1 MSKKETETRTPVSK
15 LGKYNLTERLAAR
28 FTVVNDST
36 LQGYGDD
43 AAVAFFMDPLS
54 VSAQQLALE
63 GVDFD
68 LSYVPLKFIGYKT
81 AIGAMGQV
89 MAMNAV
95 PVQLLVNIGV
105 SQRFFVEDIDAI
117 FEGISALCRR
127 YSVDIAAIDVQS
139 SYTGLSLAVTA
150 IGQAEPGLLTRRS
163 GAQENDLICLSGNV
177 GAAYMGLR
185 LLEREK
191 RVFTG
196 ETEND
201 ALPNLNGYEYI
212 LERYLKPE
220 LPSALLENLRR
231 DDLIPTSMCLLKNGL
246 AHSILNLCKASG
258 KGARLF
264 VNKIPIARQCFEFAG
279 TDPSLSP
286 LVAALNGGDDYEML
300 FTLPLNQYEKVQKEY
315 NLDTIGHIC
324 DVSSGCKLIT
334 PDGQELTVESPGM

>member
-105 SQRFFVEDIDAI
+105 SQRFFVEDIDDLLIRFLSPREIKTVRAYFMEKQI
-117 FEGISALCRR
+117 LRDIGISQDVTTERVRQIISRALNK
-127 YSVDIAAIDVQS
+127 I
-139 SYTGLSLAVTA
+139 
-150 IGQAEPGLLTRRS
+150 
-163 GAQENDLICLSGNV
+163 
-177 GAAYMGLR
+177 
-185 LLEREK
+185 
-191 RVFTG
+191 
-196 ETEND
+196 
-201 ALPNLNGYEYI
+201 
-212 LERYLKPE
+212 
-220 LPSALLENLRR
+220 RR
-231 DDLIPTSMCLLKNGL
+231 DPNFQKEFSHLREINPYLELLK
-246 AHSILNLCKASG
+246 
-258 KGARLF
+258 
-264 VNKIPIARQCFEFAG
+264 
-279 TDPSLSP
+279 SL
-286 LVAALNGGDDYEML
+286 
-300 FTLPLNQYEKVQKEY
+300 Q
-315 NLDTIGHIC
+315 
-324 DVSSGCKLIT
+324 
-334 PDGQELTVESPGM
+334 